1 MLPVSEKTLDY
12 ARAVTEKLES
22 AGIRVVLDESNEK
35 IGYKIRV
42 AQQEDRAP
50 YMLVLGAK
58 EVEAGN
64 ISVRSRSGDTTA
76 MALDAFIG
84 QVQAEIRDRAYNV

>member
-1 MLPVSEKTLDY
+1 VSEKTLDY
-12 ARAVTEKLES
+12 ARAVTEKLQA
-22 AGIRVVLDESNEK
+22 AGLRVVLDESNEK
-35 IGYKIRV
+35 IGYKIRL

-64 ISVRSRSGDTTA
+64 ISVRDRKGDTTA
-76 MALDAFIG
+76 MDLDAFLAK
-84 QVQAEIRDRAYNV
+84 VKAEIADRTYNV